1 MRRHVL
7 VLLLWLTAATARAG
21 GHFDVDDAF
30 TLDPGQCQ
38 YEAWYGRFGTE
49 PLTDFHLGPA
59 CRVGPVELGLN
70 IDRYAI
76 PDLYGWVVGPQ
87 VKWTYFGQGADSK
100 LVAAVSAGVG
110 FDVTHG
116 GYTGR
121 QFVLPVSWR
130 ALDSLWIHANL
141 GYDWSTVTGDRTGR
155 GGLQGEWAL
164 NDKVSLMFERFRAF
178 DLWTSRVGARYSL
191 TPLISIDV
199 SAARTTAPGSPW
211 VYVIGLNHEFKRP

>member
-1 MRRHVL
+1 MRRHL
-7 VLLLWLTAATARAG
+7 PLILLWLAAATARAG

-49 PLTDFHLGPA
+49 PVTDLHLGPA
-59 CRVGPVELGLN
+59 CRVGPVELGFN
-70 IDRYAI
+70 FDRYAV
-76 PDLYGWVVGPQ
+76 PGLYGFVLGPQ
-87 VKWTYFGQGADSK
+87 VKWTWFGKESDAK
-100 LVAAVSAGVG
+100 LVSAISAGLN

-116 GYTGR
+116 GSTGG
-121 QFVLPVSWR
+121 QLVLPVSWH
-130 ALDSLWIHANL
+130 ALDSLWVHANV
-141 GYDWSTVTGDRTGR
+141 GADWTTVTGERTGR

-178 DLWTSRVGARYSL
+178 GFWTSRVGARYSL

-199 SAARTTAPGSPW
+199 SAARTTAEGSPR